1 MTFLRLL
8 SQEGHQNFT
17 YTCINSAAWFNANL
31 NNFKSAVKLLGENEE
46 EIAYENPS
54 LSPNVLSDG
63 CRVSV
68 LNLVLKNYFILFLLT
83 YSLSF

>member
-17 YTCINSAAWFNANL
+17 YTCINSAAWYNSNS

-63 CRVSV
+63 CRVSIII
-68 LNLVLKNYFILFLLT
+68 NHYSIINYLINK
-83 YSLSF
+83 YYIIV